1 MCCLR
6 GSNSAREPCSAG
18 CAPTDVAEP
27 GPIFLGDGAEL
38 RLATGHLTDRTGR
51 LIEGVIMPDD
61 SLTAALATSGLDRLT
76 TVALEWLSRTAVG
89 TR

>member
-1 MCCLR
+1 
-6 GSNSAREPCSAG
+6 
-18 CAPTDVAEP
+18 
-27 GPIFLGDGAEL
+27 
-38 RLATGHLTDRTGR
+38 
-51 LIEGVIMPDD
+51 MPDD